1 MVLHRE
7 VGGSSVGRGKTRA
20 TQTKGPLTMSHEV
33 LPDGNGNVKMFSVRE
48 VPWYGLGTILPAY
61 PKSVDEIMEAA
72 GYETV
77 VELPITTTLPDG
89 TPYTLDSHKVIA
101 SVDRNVP
108 LSVMSSSYTLITA
121 RPMVEF
127 AFEVLGQTVYFTD
140 DGLMEL
146 EPLLSDDG
154 EPSIKFETGMNLYGG
169 KVITLMARV
178 PQSIMVGGVDAVD
191 LYIAFVNSYDGS
203 QKFGCHVTPI
213 REVCANTLAMGLRA
227 AVQSWSVKH
236 TSKAMDYVD
245 EARKTLNLT
254 SKYAAAFKTTADT
267 LIDSPFTT
275 ADMESLVRDVFPKQS
290 SDAAPFSPEQY
301 GMIGLLQSSPT
312 IDDAFRMTR
321 WGAYNAVREWDDWGR
336 KYNDTDV
343 PVAERRTIQAM
354 FGSGKKRGDAA
365 LSYLMAGVG
374 ASAA

>member
-1 MVLHRE
+1 
-7 VGGSSVGRGKTRA
+7 
-20 TQTKGPLTMSHEV
+20 MSHEV
-33 LPDGNGNVKMFSVRE
+33 LTDSTGAGKMFSVRE
-48 VPWYGLGTILPAY
+48 VPWHSLGNILPAY
-61 PKSVDEIMEAA
+61 PKSVDEIMTAA
-72 GYETV
+72 GYENV
-77 VELPITTTLPDG
+77 VELPISTTLPDG
-89 TPYTLDSHKVIA
+89 TAYTLDSHKVIA

-127 AFEVLGQTVYFTD
+127 AFEVLGQDATT
-140 DGLMEL
+140 MEL
-146 EPLLSDDG
+146 ESLLSDDG
-154 EPSIKFETGMNLYGG
+154 EPPIKFETGMNLYGG

-267 LIDSPFTT
+267 LIDQPFTT

-312 IDDAFRMTR
+312 IDDTFRMTR

-374 ASAA
+374 ASKGSYDDGNAA